1 LNEDARPRVELI
13 DISLDAWEF
22 PKQRL
27 FIDDV
32 SLRIDWC
39 ARLLGEGRR
48 RESDEAA
55 DHSGGKYNARARR
68 QICHGPSF
76 MSCSFV
82 DALASRRAHAVMSSP

>member
-1 LNEDARPRVELI
+1 LNEDARPLVELI
-13 DISLDAWEF
+13 DISLDARKF

-39 ARLLGEGRR
+39 ARLLSKGRR

-55 DHSGGKYNARARR
+55 DHSGGKYKACARR

-76 MSCSFV
+76 CRSRSPTHSPRV
-82 DALASRRAHAVMSSP
+82 ALMP